1 MTLKAEIKSE
11 LYEKKIE
18 KQAKLLREYRNLVKL
33 SNSKDFFNIPS
44 VNILESELSA
54 IDKQI
59 KEAENTPLES
69 QDKTTADYSENQK
82 LFFGIKKFIINRF
95 GLPADVSFN
104 KCPKVTYFEIYEL
117 IKSFASQ
124 QRDIVPTYPKK
135 LIKSSSG
142 NVDIL
147 NTILNKLT
155 PAMEIEATNEI
166 LNNFMDYLEEN
177 TLDIVYNNEEQ
188 GRDYLI
194 NQYCK

>member
-1 MTLKAEIKSE
+1 MKTAE

-18 KQAKLLREYRNLVKL
+18 KLVKL
-33 SNSKDFFNIPS
+33 IKKLDTVLKDNDLDNLFPDIR
-44 VNILESELSA
+44 IELSA

-82 LFFGIKKFIINRF
+82 LFFDIKKFIINRF

-124 QRDIVPTYPKK
+124 QRDIIPDYDK
-135 LIKSSSG
+135 
-142 NVDIL
+142 
-147 NTILNKLT
+147 ILNKIIEFTHTDRDHWKETLAVYLT
-155 PAMEIEATNEI
+155 NWIKS
-166 LNNFMDYLEEN
+166 
-177 TLDIVYNNEEQ
+177 Q
-188 GRDYLI
+188 S
-194 NQYCK
+194 NQK

>member
-1 MTLKAEIKSE
+1 MKTAE

-18 KQAKLLREYRNLVKL
+18 KLVKL
-33 SNSKDFFNIPS
+33 IKKLDTVLKDNDLDNLFPDIR
-44 VNILESELSA
+44 IELSA

-82 LFFGIKKFIINRF
+82 LFFDIKKFIINRF